1 MYDLVIIGGG
11 PAALTAAIYAAR
23 KMLNTVVVT
32 KDQGGQ
38 LLLTREIEN
47 WPGTISI
54 GGYDL
59 VQSFVKHVERYSV
72 EQRVGRP
79 VTAVRTDGENFVVEV
94 DGGETVSTKAV
105 LVATGGRSRPLNVP
119 GEKEFTGRGVSY
131 CATCDAPLFSGKP
144 VAVIGGGNSAFE
156 AVIDLLPLAT
166 EIHVVDVAD
175 HWFADPIL
183 QGQVLGVDKV
193 HTYQRHKVVEIKGDK
208 FVNALVI
215 EDMTSGEKKE
225 LRVDGVFIEIGLI
238 PNSDFLKGFLDINN
252 RGEIVVDEDMRTS
265 VSGVFAAGDVINR
278 TDKQVVIS
286 AGQGAKAALSAYRY
300 LVEGGKLEARGAVP
314 PPPKK
319 EDKKSESSLFIPP
332 RND

>member
-1 MYDLVIIGGG
+1 MYDLVIVGGG
-11 PAALTAAIYAAR
+11 PAAMTAAIYAAR
-23 KMLNTVVVT
+23 KMLNAVLVT

-54 GGYDL
+54 GGYEL

-72 EQRVGRP
+72 EQRIGRP
-79 VTAVRTDGENFVVEV
+79 VTAVRRDGRDFAVEIE
-94 DGGETVSTKAV
+94 GGDAVSAKAV
-105 LVATGGRSRPLNVP
+105 LIATGGRSRPLNVP

-156 AVIDLLPLAT
+156 AAIDLLPLAT
-166 EIHVVDVAD
+166 EIHIVDVAD

-193 HTYQRHKVVEIKGDK
+193 HTYQQHKVAEVKGDK
-208 FVNALVI
+208 FVNGLVI
-215 EDMTSGEKKE
+215 EDMATGEKRE

-238 PNSDFLKGFLDINN
+238 PNSDFLKGFVELNP
-252 RGEIVVDEDMRTS
+252 RGEVVVDEEMRTS
-265 VSGVFAAGDVINR
+265 VPGVFAAGDVIDR
-278 TDKQVVIS
+278 TDKQVVIA

-300 LVEGGKLEARGAVP
+300 LVEGGRLEARAVTP
-314 PPPKK
+314 SPEK
-319 EDKKSESSLFIPP
+319 EGKGSGSSLFIPP

>member
-1 MYDLVIIGGG
+1 MYDLIIIGGG
-11 PAALTAAIYAAR
+11 PAAMTAAIYAAR
-23 KMLNTVVVT
+23 KMLNVALVT

-47 WPGTISI
+47 WPGTLNI
-54 GGYDL
+54 GGYEL

-79 VTAVRTDGENFVVEV
+79 VTAVRANGDNFQVKV
-94 DGGETVSTKAV
+94 DGGETLSAKAV
-105 LVATGGRSRPLNVP
+105 LIATGGRSRPLNVP

-156 AVIDLLPLAT
+156 AAIDFLPIAT
-166 EIHVVDVAD
+166 EINIVDVAD

-183 QGQVLGVDKV
+183 QKQVLGSQKV
-193 HTYQRHKVVEIKGDK
+193 HTYQQHRVVEVKGDK

-215 EDMTSGEKKE
+215 EDMNSGKKKE
-225 LRVDGVFIEIGLI
+225 LRVDGVFIEIGLV
-238 PNSDFLKGFLDINN
+238 PNSDFLNGFLEINN
-252 RGEIVVDEDMRTS
+252 RGEVVVDEEMRTS
-265 VSGVFAAGDVINR
+265 VPGAFAAGDVINR
-278 TDKQVVIS
+278 TDKQIVIS

-300 LVEGGKLEARGAVP
+300 LVEGGKLEARDAIIP
-314 PPPKK
+314 PAREEAQGK
-319 EDKKSESSLFIPP
+319 ESGLFIPP
-332 RND
+332 HKE

>member
-1 MYDLVIIGGG
+1 MYDLIIIGGG
-11 PAALTAAIYAAR
+11 PAAMTAAIYAAR
-23 KMLNTVVVT
+23 KMLKAVVVT

-47 WPGTISI
+47 WPGTITI
-54 GGYDL
+54 GGFEL
-59 VQSFVKHVERYSV
+59 VQSFVKHVEHYSV
-72 EQRVGRP
+72 EQRIGRP
-79 VTAVRTDGENFVVEV
+79 VTAVSRDGENFTVEIE
-94 DGGETVSTKAV
+94 GGDTLSAKTV
-105 LVATGGRSRPLNVP
+105 LIATGGRSRPLNVP

-166 EIHVVDVAD
+166 EIHIVDVAD

-193 HTYQRHKVVEIKGDK
+193 HTYQQHKVVEVRGEK
-208 FVNALVI
+208 FVNTLVI
-215 EDMTSGEKKE
+215 EDMNSGEQNE

-238 PNSDFLKGFLDINN
+238 PNSDFLTGFLDINT
-252 RGEIVVDEDMRTS
+252 RGEIVVDEEMRTS
-265 VSGVFAAGDVINR
+265 VPGVFAAGDVINR
-278 TDKQVVIS
+278 TDKQIVIA

-300 LVEGGKLEARGAVP
+300 LVERGKLEHRDVTAP
-314 PPPKK
+314 LK
-319 EDKKSESSLFIPP
+319 KKSEPSSLFISP
-332 RND
+332 RKD